1 MLAVS
6 KLNNIK
12 ILISEA
18 LIDAGISQDEFVL
31 INNVLKEYDKKRSK
45 NPEVV
50 TTKNDLDK
58 VCFQHD
64 MIYEEFE
71 DLTRRTASD
80 KILCDEAFNIAKT
93 SKYDGYQ
100 LGLASMVYKHFF

>member
-1 MLAVS
+1 MRPYC
-6 KLNNIK
+6 
-12 ILISEA
+12 
-18 LIDAGISQDEFVL
+18 
-31 INNVLKEYDKKRSK
+31 LKCRKNTESK

-80 KILCDEAFNIAKT
+80 KILCDVYTYYTRVYTYYTYIQIIHNI
-93 SKYDGYQ
+93 YILYIQ
-100 LGLASMVYKHFF
+100 NVYSFIDSI